1 MMSSEKEMRSFDKVK
16 MWLGRKKKFLEEIFE
31 MKFAYSSFQGHL
43 SLKNKYIGQRCF
55 VVGNGPSL
63 NQLDLTYLNDEFVF
77 GANSLF
83 LKEDVSIDALVVEDR
98 LVFEDNLERL
108 SEFNDSIK
116 FFPLDLK
123 KKGKNL
129 DFLNTYW
136 LPFRRVYY
144 NDRGFVSKDDD
155 VFYWGGTV
163 TYLSLQL
170 AYYMGFEEIYLI
182 GMDMSYSIP
191 ADAKIEG
198 AVITSQSDD
207 PNHFDSTYFGKG
219 KRWHLPDTER
229 MQRNLDRARIILEK
243 DKIKVFNA
251 TKGGNLKGF
260 ERIEFNKIFNCSE

>member
-1 MMSSEKEMRSFDKVK
+1 MSSEKEMRPLAKVK
-16 MWLGRKKKFLEEIFE
+16 MWLGRKKKFLEEIIE
-31 MKFAYSSFQGHL
+31 MKFRYSTFQGHL
-43 SLKNKYIGQRCF
+43 SLKDKYIGQRCF

-63 NQLDLTYLNDEFVF
+63 NQLDLTYLNNEFVF

-83 LKEDVSIDALVVEDR
+83 LKKDVSIDALVVEDR

-108 SEFNDSIK
+108 SEYNESTK

-123 KKGKNL
+123 RKDKHLN
-129 DFLNTYW
+129 FLNTHW
-136 LPFRRVYY
+136 LPFRRVHYS
-144 NDRGFVSKDDD
+144 DRGFVSKEDG

-170 AYYMGFEEIYLI
+170 AYYMGFKEIYLI

-191 ADAKIEG
+191 SDAKIEG
-198 AVITSQSDD
+198 AVITSQSAD

-229 MQRNLDRARIILEK
+229 MQRNLDKARIVLEK
-243 DKIKVFNA
+243 EEIQIFNA
-251 TKGGNLKGF
+251 TIGGNLKGF
-260 ERIEFNKIFNCSE
+260 ERIEFNKLFNCSE